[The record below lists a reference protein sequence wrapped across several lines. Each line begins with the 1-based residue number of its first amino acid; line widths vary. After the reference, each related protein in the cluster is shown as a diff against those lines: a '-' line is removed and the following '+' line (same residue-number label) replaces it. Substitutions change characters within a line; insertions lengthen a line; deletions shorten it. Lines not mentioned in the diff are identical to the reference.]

1 MPMLGNV
8 RVDSSR
14 RELLQGGLLLGIAAI
29 LGGCEGAGQR
39 ADAPD
44 VAWPD
49 QTRPRTANPTPPPTS
64 SPVVSGGTQ
73 RGVIPRSAWTSAQ
86 PNMRVAKPMNGIS
99 RITIHHDAM
108 NSVGVT
114 SQSAAARRLAG
125 IRADHV
131 ARKDPS
137 TGAGWVDIGYHYIVD
152 PAGRVWQG
160 RPISIEGA
168 HVAKSNDHNLG
179 IMVMGNFDEQQP
191 TREALESLASFVA
204 AQMRQYRVGVSRVYT
219 HQELKPTACPGRN
232 LQRTMLALRSSSG
245 RLARA

>member
-1 MPMLGNV
+1 MLGHVKFDCN
-8 RVDSSR
+8 R
-14 RELLQGGLLLGIAAI
+14 RDILQGGLLLGVAAI
-29 LGGCEGAGQR
+29 LGGCEGGGQR
-39 ADAPD
+39 AGAPD
-44 VAWPD
+44 IAWPD
-49 QTRPRTANPTPPPTS
+49 EAKHRTASPTPAPAPST
-64 SPVVSGGTQ
+64 PVVSGGAQ
-73 RGVIPRSAWTSAQ
+73 RGVIPRSAWTNAQ
-86 PNMRVAKPMNGIS
+86 PNMPAAKPMNGVT

-108 NSVGVT
+108 NSQGVT
-114 SQSAAARRLAG
+114 SQSAVARRLAG

-131 ARKDPS
+131 GRKDPS

-160 RPISIEGA
+160 RPVSIEGA

-204 AQMRQYRVGVSRVYT
+204 AQMRLYRVGVSRVYT